1 MATEPRTKTENGLR
15 QFSESFSASRPR
27 VGTGG
32 ARQYLAWKGM
42 KLL

>member
-1 MATEPRTKTENGLR
+1 MATELRPKTEDGLK
-15 QFSESFSASRPR
+15 QFSESFSESRPR